1 MTHEHKKMEKARK
14 ERQVKADKVAEV
26 VKQIFLKFD
35 SKEPVLFAQI
45 ITSDPVM
52 FEQALKLLIRR
63 RPQKVKFLNS
73 CIRGKM
79 GTVAYNWNDTITGN
93 VDVREP
99 LLQEAGKD
107 LSERKGYY
115 VL

>member
-52 FEQALKLLIRR
+52 FEMALRSLIRR
-63 RPQKVKFLNS
+63 RPQKVKFLNQ
-73 CIRGKM
+73 
-79 GTVAYNWNDTITGN
+79 
-93 VDVREP
+93 
-99 LLQEAGKD
+99 L
-107 LSERKGYY
+107 
-115 VL
+115 